1 MLKKVAIVLFSLF
14 TIHYL
19 LFTGVVL
26 ATDEAIICPQPY
38 GGGVVCGVKTHEPVD
53 AGIGENMALIGI
65 LSLGASGILLRLS
78 KKSKLSA

>member
-1 MLKKVAIVLFSLF
+1 MKKLIFTLLLALAIFAPTNVR
-14 TIHYL
+14 
-19 LFTGVVL
+19 
-26 ATDEAIICPQPY
+26 AEDEVIICPQPY